1 MRRKLRKQWFLIALA
16 AVLVVGFV
24 APSPLQAMAESNWL
38 RNGIVAVV
46 LFMTALPLET
56 RVVLRTIGRPWAA
69 LLGSAVN
76 MGLVPLLAWGTS
88 QLLTGELATGVI
100 VAAVAPT
107 TLASAAVWT
116 RRAGGNDAAAV
127 LVTLLTNS
135 TCFLTTP
142 LWLSLLTRTHAE
154 LDVQAMIRQLG
165 LLVVLPMTLAQLCR
179 LQPSVART
187 ATAAR
192 HLCATLAQ
200 LGILNMVLIGAVN
213 CSYHL
218 RATDWR
224 QAVTTL
230 QIVWMVGLVLA
241 LHVVALWIGFGLARS
256 LALPRA
262 DQIAVAFAGSQK
274 TLMVGLF
281 VAINYF
287 GGLAILPMVAYHVGQ
302 LFIDTVIADRWS
314 QQHVVQGALSSQPG
328 AVSRV

>member
-1 MRRKLRKQWFLIALA
+1 MQSKLRKQWFLLALTAVLA
-16 AVLVVGFV
+16 AGFI
-24 APSPLQAMAESNWL
+24 APDPLQPIAESSWL

-46 LFMTALPLET
+46 LFVTALPLET

-69 LLGSAVN
+69 LLGSVVN
-76 MGLVPLLAWGTS
+76 MGLVPLLAWGVS
-88 QLLTGELATGVI
+88 QLLSGELALGVI

-135 TCFLTTP
+135 TCFMTTP
-142 LWLSLLTRTHAE
+142 LWLSLLTSTHAVI
-154 LDVQAMIRQLG
+154 DVAGMIRQLA

-192 HLCATLAQ
+192 HRCAMLAQ
-200 LGILNMVLIGAVN
+200 LGILSMVLIGAVN
-213 CSYHL
+213 CSHHL
-218 RATDWR
+218 SETDW
-224 QAVTTL
+224 QHVVTAFDL
-230 QIVWMVGLVLA
+230 AWMIVLVML
-241 LHVVALWIGFGLARS
+241 LHVVALGIGHGLARC

-302 LFIDTVIADRWS
+302 LFIDTLIADRWS
-314 QQHVVQGALSSQPG
+314 QQQAGSS
-328 AVSRV
+328 